1 MISACAF
8 VTPSARAA
16 ATTARFTISAIE
28 AAVIAAAPIL
38 PCRVTD
44 RNTGPSV
51 IPDRSIQARARRTL
65 RGRHGPPHTAEPA
78 KLVDD
83 GFIAIPLMALPGRAP
98 AGPAGNANGVS
109 RGRLIGIEAINGD
122 EAVVHELR
130 QFGRVGRAAP
140 PEEGAGWTSVP
151 RRRR

>member
-1 MISACAF
+1 MSRSCRWIACPGASLWAADVACPARGECPAQLSAMISACAF

-109 RGRLIGIEAINGD
+109 RGRLIGI
-122 EAVVHELR
+122 
-130 QFGRVGRAAP
+130 
-140 PEEGAGWTSVP
+140 
-151 RRRR
+151 